1 MRSCDIGNYFWLL
14 HALQRSDKGCP
25 SRNPCAA
32 SPSLTPNVCSLYVL
46 AVMLSCQECLY
57 TAVCCGKLQACC
69 HPPSTQSLAII
80 IPFLSFS
87 SPTAGSWELLC
98 ITPLKPLINS
108 IFLTFPSLPFY
119 FSSSKYK
126 STLAGH
132 LPAAAPLSS
141 PCPTA
146 GSPLIPLCG
155 KRGYKTPF
163 LPRSSVKV
171 WQ

>member
-108 IFLTFPSLPFY
+108 IFLTFPPLPF
-119 FSSSKYK
+119 FLFKIQKHTGRASASCSSS
-126 STLAGH
+126 LQP
-132 LPAAAPLSS
+132 LPHCWKPID
-141 PCPTA
+141 PT
-146 GSPLIPLCG
+146 
-155 KRGYKTPF
+155 
-163 LPRSSVKV
+163 V
-171 WQ
+171 WETGV